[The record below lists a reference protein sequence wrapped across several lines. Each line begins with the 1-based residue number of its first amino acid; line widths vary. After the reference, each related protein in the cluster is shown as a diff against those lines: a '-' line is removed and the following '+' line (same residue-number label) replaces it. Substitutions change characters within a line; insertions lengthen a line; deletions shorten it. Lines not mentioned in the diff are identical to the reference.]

1 MIERHTNRAET
12 SSSSQPSSYFTAK
25 QQKQKIKSFNLSLLL
40 SPFFFCSRSG
50 PPSTE
55 DATIRYCTG
64 TSTQP
69 VAVKREVVL
78 QLCAQHSWN
87 GTRRRFNERKETSI
101 HITEN
106 QPVVDT
112 KSRVKLSFS
121 DHCFDSTNGIVSP
134 TAVKYIIYN
143 II

>member
-1 MIERHTNRAET
+1 MIERHTRCLKHQLLLY
-12 SSSSQPSSYFTAK
+12 QPSRTSLFSIAAP
-25 QQKQKIKSFNLSLLL
+25 SF
-40 SPFFFCSRSG
+40 CRSG
-50 PPSTE
+50 PPSTD
-55 DATIRYCTG
+55 DATIRYCNG

-87 GTRRRFNERKETSI
+87 CTRRRFNERKETSI
-101 HITEN
+101 HIREN

-112 KSRVKLSFS
+112 KSRVKVSFS

-134 TAVKYIIYN
+134 TTVKYIIYN